1 MNPNKLS
8 QIKLHCTFIK
18 AGNQTFHKHKQK
30 LKNKKRGIL
39 KVESQVIY
47 PSYKDFTKLNPKPGH
62 SGHVPS
68 S

>member
-8 QIKLHCTFIK
+8 QIELHCTFIK
-18 AGNQTFHKHKQK
+18 GGSQTFHKHKQK
-30 LKNKKRGIL
+30 LKNKKWGIL
-39 KVESQVIY
+39 KVENQVIY
-47 PSYKDFTKLNPKPGH
+47 PSYKDFTKLNPTPDH

>member
-18 AGNQTFHKHKQK
+18 GGSQTFHKHKQK
-30 LKNKKRGIL
+30 LKNKKGGIL

-47 PSYKDFTKLNPKPGH
+47 PSHKGFTKLNPKPGH
-62 SGHVPS
+62 LGHAPS